1 MEEILADMDKV
12 TRRKERLRQYYLAHR
27 EKLLAASKLYNKNHP
42 EKAKEYREHRRKH
55 HPEREKEYRLRYYNK
70 NKEKIAEKIKAWRS
84 ANPDKVKEYY
94 RRQKIKRSE
103 DAYAISKDVIVNGCP
118 GSDKEL
124 EEL

>member
-70 NKEKIAEKIKAWRS
+70 NKEKIAEKSMALDGYNAAMKSIQKIIEHFRS
-84 ANPDKVKEYY
+84 EAVNKEKVGTWKPDKP
-94 RRQKIKRSE
+94 KR
-103 DAYAISKDVIVNGCP
+103 IIGQTTRI
-118 GSDKEL
+118 
-124 EEL
+124 

>member
-55 HPEREKEYRLRYYNK
+55 HPERERKSIDCGTIIKIRRKLLRKLKLGALQIQIGLK
-70 NKEKIAEKIKAWRS
+70 NITGDRKLNVQRMLVPFPKT
-84 ANPDKVKEYY
+84 
-94 RRQKIKRSE
+94 
-103 DAYAISKDVIVNGCP
+103 
-118 GSDKEL
+118 
-124 EEL
+124 

>member
-70 NKEKIAEKIKAWRS
+70 I
-84 ANPDKVKEYY
+84 
-94 RRQKIKRSE
+94 RRKLLRKLKLGALQIQIGLKNITGDRKLNVQRMLVPFP
-103 DAYAISKDVIVNGCP
+103 KT
-118 GSDKEL
+118 
-124 EEL
+124 

>member
-70 NKEKIAEKIKAWRS
+70 NKEKIASPSTSSICLLSPALQIQIGLKNITGDRKLNVQRMLV
-84 ANPDKVKEYY
+84 PFPKT
-94 RRQKIKRSE
+94 
-103 DAYAISKDVIVNGCP
+103 
-118 GSDKEL
+118 
-124 EEL
+124 